1 MFVGLVVQFKMII
14 IISLMNILEYLGTN
28 INIMPIEIIK
38 VELGP
43 KSVIFTNINWIGE
56 NSRTRFSGFC

>member
-1 MFVGLVVQFKMII
+1 M
-14 IISLMNILEYLGTN
+14 YLGTN
-28 INIMPIEIIK
+28 INIMPIKIIK

-43 KSVIFTNINWIGE
+43 KRVIFTNINWIRE

>member
-56 NSRTRFSGFC
+56 NSRTRFNGFC